1 MTVFIRLLLAS
12 VFCLAGSAK
21 AENIKFDFRA
31 VPVSQ
36 IVQLIYSQ
44 ALDEPYVIDSAVLAD
59 TRLISFRYDKSAGP
73 LRTFIPV
80 FFDSIGLA
88 IVKTS
93 GVDVIIQ
100 KPPKADIQERTD
112 LYVYKPLYRDAS
124 YLIDVAS
131 SMVKGSFASNKT
143 VRAAVGDKSP
153 QQATPP
159 GSAASLI
166 DRSADTIVFS
176 GKQEEV
182 SRLRDL
188 LPQVDVPLGEVMV
201 RAVLYEVANG
211 RKDGSAFSLAL
222 NILGGKLG
230 ISISTASQGESSVRF
245 KNQTIDAIFS
255 ALSTDSRFKV
265 VSKPSLRVR
274 SGASG
279 RFTVG
284 QDVPIL
290 GALSFPGNGQTPIQ
304 SVEYRSSGV
313 IFDLQPEVHERVIDL
328 TLSQQVSNF
337 VVTDTGVNA
346 SPTLT
351 KREIKTSLSLEDGEV
366 VFLGGLA
373 ENKETEGKTGLSFL
387 PELFRTNSAEKS
399 DSEILLFLQVS
410 RI

>member
-1 MTVFIRLLLAS
+1 MTVFIRSLIVTI
-12 VFCLAGSAK
+12 VFVTVPAV

-44 ALDEPYVIDSAVLAD
+44 ALDKPYIIDSAVLSD

-73 LRTFIPV
+73 LRKFIPI

-88 IVKTS
+88 VVKTS
-93 GVDVIIQ
+93 GIDVIVQ
-100 KPPKADIQERTD
+100 KPKVDIPEKMD
-112 LYVYKPLYRDAS
+112 FYVYKPLYRDAS

-131 SMVKGSFASNKT
+131 SLVKGAFASNKT
-143 VRAAVGDKSP
+143 IRAPVGDKSP

-166 DRSADTIVFS
+166 DRGADTIVFS
-176 GKQEEV
+176 GKHEEV
-182 SRLRDL
+182 ARLKDL
-188 LPQVDVPLGEVMV
+188 LPQIDAPLGEVMV

-211 RKDGSAFSLAL
+211 RKSGSAFSLAL

-230 ISISTASQGESSVRF
+230 ISVGTASQGDSAVRF

-290 GALSFPGNGQTPIQ
+290 GALSFPGNGQTPVQ

-373 ENKETEGKTGLSFL
+373 ENKDAEGKTGPSFL
-387 PELFRTNSAEKS
+387 PDLLRTNNAESS

-410 RI
+410 KI